1 MAQEVKHVV
10 YNCNNYCRIC
20 DVEVYGKVKLGN
32 YNIFTGKKA
41 KNAQIAE
48 RLSKVLEC
56 ELEKDDCSSII
67 CINCYRAMEK
77 LEKANEILR
86 NELPKFKASHDQT
99 CLSHSEKKLE
109 NMSRFKRCHT
119 GSPLSA
125 EKPPKQQ
132 VRSTEARSTKNK
144 VKLVFPP
151 PSETVQI
158 PKTTKT
164 NYSVS
169 ETMDSDSTADMYSE
183 ENQHQILGCFHDE
196 DDIADPLPTKRS
208 TVVQVR
214 FYRCFST
221 LIASWM

>member
-1 MAQEVKHVV
+1 MAQKVKQVV

-67 CINCYRAMEK
+67 CINCYRTMEK
-77 LEKANEILR
+77 LEKAKKTLR

-109 NMSRFKRCHT
+109 NMLRFKRCHT

-132 VRSTEARSTKNK
+132 VRSTEARKHKEQSQAR
-144 VKLVFPP
+144 FPT
-151 PSETVQI
+151 SQ
-158 PKTTKT
+158 
-164 NYSVS
+164 
-169 ETMDSDSTADMYSE
+169 
-183 ENQHQILGCFHDE
+183 
-196 DDIADPLPTKRS
+196 
-208 TVVQVR
+208 
-214 FYRCFST
+214 
-221 LIASWM
+221 